1 MRLESESKKYVH
13 TISRESNE
21 VFCLF
26 FFFLGGGGG
35 GGKVRQ
41 VI

>member
-1 MRLESESKKYVH
+1 MVDMRLESESKKYVH

-21 VFCLF
+21 VFF

-35 GGKVRQ
+35 GEVGQ